1 MGSGLALLGGLITLY
16 ATIKVIIDA
25 NESEGF
31 LHAVLC
37 FFCGLYA
44 MYWLI
49 FRYEDN
55 DKIVLIICAVVG
67 IVLSVVGRTANL

>member
-1 MGSGLALLGGLITLY
+1 MALLGGLISLY
-16 ATIKVIIDA
+16 VTIKMIIDA
-25 NESEGF
+25 YESEGF
-31 LHAVLC
+31 LHAVIC

-44 MYWLI
+44 LYWLL

-67 IVLSVVGRTANL
+67 VVLSVVGRTSTL